1 MKNIEQ
7 IIKGISEN
15 GVTGFAVFEDNGGGL
30 HLGIWYDD
38 GQDEESFEEN
48 FFCHCSYEYNVGQ
61 LMDDLTALSEG
72 SSPLDWE
79 NMKEMSRVEW
89 RKMVNNEFAGGIV
102 LNMDGFIERA
112 HMGAAAQTEFENYL

>member
-30 HLGIWYDD
+30 TLGIWYDN

-48 FFCHCSYEYNVGQ
+48 FFCHYGYEYNVGQ
-61 LMDDLTALSEG
+61 LMEDLTALSEG

-79 NMKEMSRVEW
+79 NMKEMSRVE
-89 RKMVNNEFAGGIV
+89 
-102 LNMDGFIERA
+102 
-112 HMGAAAQTEFENYL
+112 

>member
-38 GQDEESFEEN
+38 GEDEQNFEEN
-48 FFCHCSYEYNVGQ
+48 FFCHCSY
-61 LMDDLTALSEG
+61 
-72 SSPLDWE
+72 
-79 NMKEMSRVEW
+79 
-89 RKMVNNEFAGGIV
+89 
-102 LNMDGFIERA
+102 
-112 HMGAAAQTEFENYL
+112 

>member
-15 GVTGFAVFEDNGGGL
+15 NVTGFAVFEDNAGGL
-30 HLGIWYDD
+30 TLGIWYDN
-38 GQDEESFEEN
+38 GEDEESFEKN
-48 FFCHCSYEYNVGQ
+48 FFCHYGYEYNVGQ

-89 RKMVNNEFAGGIV
+89 REMVNTEYAGKIV
-102 LNMDGFIERA
+102 LDMDGLIDKDQ
-112 HMGAAAQTEFENYL
+112 MGTAAKIEFENYL

>member
-15 GVTGFAVFEDNGGGL
+15 GVTGFAVFEDNAGGL
-30 HLGIWYDD
+30 TLGIWYDD
-38 GQDEESFEEN
+38 GEDEESFEEN
-48 FFCHCSYEYNVGQ
+48 FFCHYGYEYNVGQ
-61 LMDDLTALSEG
+61 LMDDLTDLSEG

-89 RKMVNNEFAGGIV
+89 REMVNTEYAGKIV
-102 LNMDGFIERA
+102 LDMDGLIDEEQ
-112 HMGAAAQTEFENYL
+112 MGTAAKIEFENYL

>member
-15 GVTGFAVFEDNGGGL
+15 GVTGFAVFEDNAGGL
-30 HLGIWYDD
+30 TLGIWYDD
-38 GQDEESFEEN
+38 GEDEESFEEN
-48 FFCHCSYEYNVGQ
+48 FFCHYGYEYNVGQ

-89 RKMVNNEFAGGIV
+89 REMVNTEYAGKIV
-102 LNMDGFIERA
+102 LDMDGLIDEEQ
-112 HMGAAAQTEFENYL
+112 MGTAAKIEFENYL

>member
-38 GQDEESFEEN
+38 GEDEESFEEN

-61 LMDDLTALSEG
+61 LMDDLTALSKG
-72 SSPLDWE
+72 DSPLDWE

-89 RKMVNNEFAGGIV
+89 REMVNTEYAGKIV
-102 LNMDGFIERA
+102 LDMDGLIDKD